1 MEYSLTEDDILKLE
15 ALNFYPNPNDKPMPG
30 ELATADEMISLG
42 INTVDPE
49 LEVKNVTPE
58 ITPVAT
64 GGAGGAGGAGGGGA
78 GGSVTGMN
86 PQMQQ
91 LLDLMKQQQEAAMK
105 PARQNYTADQ
115 KRMLAYAGIA
125 DAGRALQGKE
135 GTAVAS
141 LMTNFTDM
149 ADQKR
154 KAANALA
161 QRNMIG
167 SMMGGMGNAATL
179 NDPDQIRAAIADLTN
194 ILAVSPSMEPFIKL
208 QVDNLYKRLEEI
220 ETDVD
225 SASSASTSLDL
236 IDALLEQDLGQVAG
250 VKGFFNSIFSQYGL
264 APKYTNINSLVDQLD
279 GLNFLEIFVKLKGG
293 GQITE
298 NETKQGKAAQSRI
311 RSVLEGRG
319 SEADIRA
326 AIKEVQLYF
335 DDAIKKNPTYK
346 EAKKDAEDLRRKWLN
361 PPSN

>member
-1 MEYSLTEDDILKLE
+1 MEYSLTEADIAKLE
-15 ALNFYPNPNDKPMPG
+15 SLNFYPDPNSKPMPG
-30 ELATADEMISLG
+30 ELATFAEMQSLG
-42 INTVDPE
+42 IDTSLVTPPKPE
-49 LEVKNVTPE
+49 IDTDSILPPIKEEINVTPRVND
-58 ITPVAT
+58 ISQTNM
-64 GGAGGAGGAGGGGA
+64 
-78 GGSVTGMN
+78 GS
-86 PQMQQ
+86 MQQ
-91 LLDLMKQQQEAAMK
+91 LLQLIKQQQEAAAK
-105 PARQNYTADQ
+105 PTTYTPDQ
-115 KRMLAYAGIA
+115 KRLLAYAGIA

-154 KAANALA
+154 KADAALA

-167 SMMGGMGNAATL
+167 SIMGGMGNAATL

-208 QVDNLYKRLEEI
+208 QVDNLYKRLEDI
-220 ETDVD
+220 ETLQEG
-225 SASSASTSLDL
+225 ASSAETSLDI
-236 IDALLEQDLGQVAG
+236 IDALLEQDLSQVAG
-250 VKGFFNSIFSQYGL
+250 VKGFFNSIFAEYGL
-264 APKYTNINSLVDQLD
+264 APKYTNINSLVEQLD

-311 RSVLEGRG
+311 RAVIEGRG
-319 SEADIRA
+319 SEADLRA
-326 AIKEVQLYF
+326 AVKEVQLYF

-346 EAKKDAEDLRRKWLN
+346 EAKKDAEDLRKKWLN
-361 PPSN
+361 PPENG

>member
-1 MEYSLTEDDILKLE
+1 MEYSLTEADIAKLE
-15 ALNFYPNPNDKPMPG
+15 SLNFYPDPNSKPMPG
-30 ELATADEMISLG
+30 EIATFAEMQSLG
-42 INTVDPE
+42 IDTSLVTPTKPKIDTDSILPPIKE
-49 LEVKNVTPE
+49 EINVTPRVND
-58 ITPVAT
+58 ISQTNM
-64 GGAGGAGGAGGGGA
+64 
-78 GGSVTGMN
+78 GS
-86 PQMQQ
+86 MQQ
-91 LLDLMKQQQEAAMK
+91 LLQLIKQQQEAAAK
-105 PARQNYTADQ
+105 PTTYTPDQ
-115 KRMLAYAGIA
+115 KRLLAYAGIA

-154 KAANALA
+154 KADAALA

-167 SMMGGMGNAATL
+167 SIMGGMGNAATL

-208 QVDNLYKRLEEI
+208 QVENLYKRLDDI
-220 ETDVD
+220 ETLEE
-225 SASSASTSLDL
+225 SASSAETSLDL
-236 IDALLEQDLGQVAG
+236 IDALLEQDLSQVSG
-250 VKGFFNSIFSQYGL
+250 VKGFFNSIFAEYGL
-264 APKYTNINSLVDQLD
+264 APKYTNINSLVEQLD

-311 RSVLEGRG
+311 RAVIEGRG
-319 SEADIRA
+319 SEADLRA
-326 AIKEVQLYF
+326 AVKEVQLYF

-346 EAKKDAEDLRRKWLN
+346 EAKKDAEDLRKKWLN
-361 PPSN
+361 PPENG